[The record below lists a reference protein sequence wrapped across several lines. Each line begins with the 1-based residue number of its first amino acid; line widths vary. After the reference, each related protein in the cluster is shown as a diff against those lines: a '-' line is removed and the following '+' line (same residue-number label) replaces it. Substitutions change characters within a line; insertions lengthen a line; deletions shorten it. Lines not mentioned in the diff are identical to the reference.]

1 VHKTLA
7 GAPGPIRDI
16 VALNA
21 AAALVV
27 ADLAPDLGSGVARAR
42 ELLDDGSAAATL
54 EALVRVS
61 VAAREAGDG

>member
-7 GAPGPIRDI
+7 GASGPIRDI

-27 ADLAPDLGSGVARAR
+27 ADLVPDFDHGIERAR
-42 ELLDDGSAAATL
+42 ELLDDGAAAATL
-54 EALVRVS
+54 EALVRVT
-61 VAAREAGDG
+61 VAARESGES